1 MKKRILI
8 LTMTAAI
15 AMSLT
20 ACGGSSDT
28 KVIEGN
34 SANTAATTTTTSAT
48 GYVFNYKGTDIPV
61 DAEAAP
67 IIEAL
72 GEASSYFESPSCAAD
87 GIGKVYTY
95 SDVEVETY
103 PDGDVDKV
111 LAVRLLNDTV
121 STAEGIDLSSS
132 KDDIVAAYGDATEET
147 DRSLKYEK
155 DGMSLVFIFGDN
167 GLISIEYDSAL
178 NK

>member
-8 LTMTAAI
+8 LTMTAAL
-15 AMSLT
+15 ALALT
-20 ACGGSSDT
+20 ACGGSDT
-28 KVIEGN
+28 KVIEGGN
-34 SANTAATTTTTSAT
+34 ANTAATTTTSAQT
-48 GYVFNYKGTDIPV
+48 GYVFSYKGTDIPV
-61 DAEAAP
+61 DADAAP
-67 IIEAL
+67 IIASL
-72 GEASSYFESPSCAAD
+72 GDAAGYFESPSCAAD

-95 SDVEVETY
+95 SDIEVETY

-155 DGMSLVFIFGDN
+155 DGMSLVFIFGDD

-178 NK
+178 NQ